1 MTSKLTVAA
10 LAASFVVAYAMQ
22 PAAAASSSP
31 SDARVAPGKWDVT
44 RVLCSD
50 LLNAVDDDRASAT
63 MFYYGYL
70 AAKANLHII
79 DVTKIE
85 GNVHKVMD
93 QCAATPAMTVPRAF
107 RTALHLQHSFAGQ

>member
-1 MTSKLTVAA
+1 MTSKHIVAA
-10 LAASFVVAYAMQ
+10 LAAFFVVAYAMQ

-50 LLNAVDDDRASAT
+50 LLNADEDDRASAA

-70 AAKANLHII
+70 AAKYGMRVI
-79 DVTKIE
+79 DVTKIPD
-85 GNVHKVMD
+85 NLHKVMQ
-93 QCAATPAMTVPRAF
+93 QCETTPKTPVTQAF
-107 RTALHLQHSFAGQ
+107 RVALTHPHKK

>member
-10 LAASFVVAYAMQ
+10 LAALFVVAYAMQ

-50 LLNAVDDDRASAT
+50 LLNADDDPLDDSSFLRRPLGIRLLKQCS
-63 MFYYGYL
+63 
-70 AAKANLHII
+70 
-79 DVTKIE
+79 KI
-85 GNVHKVMD
+85 
-93 QCAATPAMTVPRAF
+93 
-107 RTALHLQHSFAGQ
+107 FARRRGRGGSGHEVSCSGAQAG

>member
-1 MTSKLTVAA
+1 MTSKITVAA
-10 LAASFVVAYAMQ
+10 LAALFVVAYAMQ

-50 LLNAVDDDRASAT
+50 LLNADDDDRASAA

-70 AAKANLHII
+70 AAKYDIRVI
-79 DVTKIE
+79 DVTKIPD
-85 GNVHKVMD
+85 NLHKVMQ
-93 QCAATPAMTVPRAF
+93 QCETTPKAPVTQAF
-107 RTALHLQHSFAGQ
+107 RLALSHPHKK